1 MFIGHPVVLPALSH
15 QYLWPCVMKASSVY
29 SHKKG
34 KCLKHFIILEHL
46 TTTII
51 LLSIFNLHRRW
62 AQLVW
67 TQRSGVCQW
76 GCVCRTP
83 DQWGN
88 IIERIDQSVSSIH
101 LAIAVPLDAV
111 EAVPL
116 QIVEA
121 LQGDVLAPD
130 RVAGDGLLGD
140 PYSPHSW
147 KQN

>member
-1 MFIGHPVVLPALSH
+1 M
-15 QYLWPCVMKASSVY
+15 
-29 SHKKG
+29 
-34 KCLKHFIILEHL
+34 
-46 TTTII
+46 
-51 LLSIFNLHRRW
+51 
-62 AQLVW
+62 
-67 TQRSGVCQW
+67 
-76 GCVCRTP
+76 
-83 DQWGN
+83 
-88 IIERIDQSVSSIH
+88 SSIH